1 MQDYNFWADL
11 LSKFYSSS
19 DFVKTIWIISFTI
32 IIVTMMLGVR
42 NAARWISD
50 RRNKDNSNKRIEM
63 DDF

>member
-42 NAARWISD
+42 NAAKWVND
-50 RRNKDNSNKRIEM
+50 RFDKNKSKTEE
-63 DDF
+63 